1 MALLELIRR
10 RDVRA
15 FQEVRFGPIFLERGG
30 AATTEGEWKKSD

>member
-15 FQEVRFGPIFLERGG
+15 FQEVRFGPIFLERG
-30 AATTEGEWKKSD
+30 AAA